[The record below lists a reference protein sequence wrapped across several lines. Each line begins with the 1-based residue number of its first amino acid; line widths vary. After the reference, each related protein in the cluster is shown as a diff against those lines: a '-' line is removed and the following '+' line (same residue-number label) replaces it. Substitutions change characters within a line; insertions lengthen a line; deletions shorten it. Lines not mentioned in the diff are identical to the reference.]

1 VLGVEGEAL
10 MQLSAIFQATAVP
23 EVTAVPEELGQ
34 EPGNRD

>member
-1 VLGVEGEAL
+1 

-23 EVTAVPEELGQ
+23 EVTAVPEEFGQ